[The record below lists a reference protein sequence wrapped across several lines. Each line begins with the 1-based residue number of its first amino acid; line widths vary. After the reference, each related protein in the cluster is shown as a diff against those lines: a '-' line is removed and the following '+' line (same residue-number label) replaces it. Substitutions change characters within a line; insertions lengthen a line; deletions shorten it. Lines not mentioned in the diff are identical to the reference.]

1 MKHLPILALS
11 VAALLAGC
19 SKSETAATASAPAP
33 GPAAAPAPVAE
44 TAPQPSSQLLERL
57 ARQEA
62 AAKMLL
68 DAPKPE
74 PAAKPLPAAK
84 AAPAP
89 SSVPVQARAS
99 PPPAPEAAVP
109 AKKTE
114 TASAPRAPATAVPV
128 TPPPAAAVPAKKPAT
143 APATAIAN
151 AAPAPEAPSRVIQRV
166 EPDFPR
172 EAMREGYDSG
182 VVKVRMDVDAEGN
195 VTRVDILESRPRR
208 VFDRAV
214 SSALSQWKFNAGRP
228 GRAVE
233 TQIAFRR

>member
-1 MKHLPILALS
+1 MKHLPIVALS

-19 SKSETAATASAPAP
+19 SKSETAATASAPA
-33 GPAAAPAPVAE
+33 PAAAPAPVAE

-84 AAPAP
+84 ASPAP

-109 AKKTE
+109 AKKSE

-128 TPPPAAAVPAKKPAT
+128 TPPPAADVPAKKPGT
-143 APATAIAN
+143 APAATIAK
-151 AAPAPEAPSRVIQRV
+151 AAPLPEAPSRVIQRV

-172 EAMREGYDSG
+172 EAMRDGYDSG

-233 TQIAFRR
+233 TEIAFRR

>member
-1 MKHLPILALS
+1 MKPLTIVALA

-33 GPAAAPAPVAE
+33 KPAAAPAPAPE
-44 TAPQPSSQLLERL
+44 IAPQPSSQLLDRL

-68 DAPKPE
+68 DAPRPE

-89 SSVPVQARAS
+89 APVQARTS
-99 PPPAPEAAVP
+99 PPPVPAAASAPPPPSRAPAAAVP
-109 AKKTE
+109 VTAPPPVAAPAKKPE
-114 TASAPRAPATAVPV
+114 PAPATAV
-128 TPPPAAAVPAKKPAT
+128 AK
-143 APATAIAN
+143 
-151 AAPAPEAPSRVIQRV
+151 AAPAPDAPSRVVQRV

-172 EAMREGYDSG
+172 EAIRDGYESG
-182 VVKVRMDVDAEGN
+182 VVKVRMNVDAEGN

-228 GRAVE
+228 GRAIE
-233 TQIAFRR
+233 TEIAFRR

>member
-1 MKHLPILALS
+1 MGELMTHTAGFGLGFLDSPVNQLYRKADLFNAPDFNNFIAKGFVQPARIHD
-11 VAALLAGC
+11 LLARGLTTV
-19 SKSETAATASAPAP
+19 ETKRCRTLTPDHCTALRAQILGVRGLRREDPHMTLAHPRNPKAP
-33 GPAAAPAPVAE
+33 GN
-44 TAPQPSSQLLERL
+44 S
-57 ARQEA
+57 
-62 AAKMLL
+62 
-68 DAPKPE
+68 
-74 PAAKPLPAAK
+74 
-84 AAPAP
+84 
-89 SSVPVQARAS
+89 
-99 PPPAPEAAVP
+99 
-109 AKKTE
+109 
-114 TASAPRAPATAVPV
+114 
-128 TPPPAAAVPAKKPAT
+128 
-143 APATAIAN
+143 IAN

>member
-1 MKHLPILALS
+1 
-11 VAALLAGC
+11 
-19 SKSETAATASAPAP
+19 
-33 GPAAAPAPVAE
+33 
-44 TAPQPSSQLLERL
+44 
-57 ARQEA
+57 
-62 AAKMLL
+62 MLL

-74 PAAKPLPAAK
+74 PAAKPPAAAK

-89 SSVPVQARAS
+89 TSVPVQARVS
-99 PPPAPEAAVP
+99 PPPAPEAAAP

-114 TASAPRAPATAVPV
+114 TASAPRAPATAVAV
-128 TPPPAAAVPAKKPAT
+128 TAPPAADVPAKKPGT
-143 APATAIAN
+143 TPATAIAK

-228 GRAVE
+228 GRAIE
-233 TQIAFRR
+233 TEIPYRR